1 VFLLI
6 STPRAR
12 RLAAVSVLVVATTVR
27 APLVTPSL
35 PYLGYIDEGHVL
47 HHVAGLLRAGGWDP
61 GWYAYPSLTLY
72 VIAGC
77 VCVLDWIVRAA
88 GGNGILV
95 HLSTGT
101 DFYDFVT
108 PPALIVTG
116 RLVVLAASMG
126 IVFLGMALAHRLAGE
141 RARLIAGLFLA
152 LCPAL
157 VQRSPIVIVDTVAA
171 ALALGALLA
180 ALRLLPDSASNSP
193 RVLPYR
199 WALAAGALSGLAAAA
214 KYPAGAVLLAVL
226 TTIALLR
233 TPVITRVQ
241 LGLMTL
247 AAALG
252 GAVLGM
258 PALVLRPRA
267 VLDALRE
274 QALHYANPSIMSP
287 DAVPK
292 PSLLVQTF
300 ERYELGLVLPIVGIV
315 GLAILLGR
323 RETRRVAIPWILFG
337 VALLVPVLSFPFQPF
352 RNVLALVPLLI
363 IAAAMACDAVWRL
376 GRAGAFGRSFLSV
389 VVVASFVPGLFLVF
403 RVLGTRDT
411 RVVLV
416 DRLAPMLRPEDRVL
430 VVRELAILPA
440 ELARLRA
447 NTWVVPWNEVRTAA
461 EGSPWNLVV
470 YGRIDPGGFTP
481 TQGGDVRSEVL
492 EVEAWLESL
501 PRVLRIGSAPTP
513 LNPFFF
519 RSNDELLIVARPPE
533 PRGGSVTH

>member
-1 VFLLI
+1 M
-6 STPRAR
+6 
-12 RLAAVSVLVVATTVR
+12 
-27 APLVTPSL
+27 PLVSSSL

-72 VIAGC
+72 VIAAC
-77 VCVLDWIVRAA
+77 VRVLDWIVRAA

-116 RLVVLAASMG
+116 RVVVLVASLAT
-126 IVFLGMALAHRLAGE
+126 VLLGMALAHRIAGE
-141 RARLIAGLFLA
+141 RARLVAGLFLA

-171 ALALGALLA
+171 ALVLSALVA
-180 ALRLLPDSASNSP
+180 ALRLLPEDATGAS
-193 RVLPYR
+193 LADAHR
-199 WALAAGALSGLAAAA
+199 WALAAGALSGFAAAA
-214 KYPAGAVLLAVL
+214 KYPAGAVLVAVL
-226 TTIALLR
+226 ATIALLR
-233 TPVITRVQ
+233 IPVIARVR
-241 LGLMTL
+241 LGVVSL
-247 AAALG
+247 AGAFTGAA
-252 GAVLGM
+252 LGM
-258 PALVLRPRA
+258 PALVLKPHE
-267 VLDALRE
+267 VLDALHE
-274 QALHYANPSIMSP
+274 QAVHYANPSIMSP

-323 RETRRVAIPWILFG
+323 RETRRVVIPWILFG

-352 RNVLALVPLLI
+352 RNVLALVPLMI
-363 IAAAMACDAVWRL
+363 IAAAIVYDSLSRL
-376 GRAGAFGRSFLSV
+376 GRVGALGGAFLAFIL
-389 VVVASFVPGLFLVF
+389 VASFVPGLFLVF
-403 RVLGTRDT
+403 RVLGARDT

-416 DRLAPMLRPEDRVL
+416 DRLAPMLRPKDRVL

-440 ELARLRA
+440 ELARLGA
-447 NTWVVPWNEVRTAA
+447 NTSVVPWNEVRTAA
-461 EGSPWNLVV
+461 EGSSWNLVV
-470 YGRIDPGGFTP
+470 YGRIDPGDFTP
-481 TQGGDVRSEVL
+481 TQGGDMRSEVL
-492 EVEAWLESL
+492 EVEAWLENL
-501 PRVLRIGSAPTP
+501 PRVLQIGSTPTP